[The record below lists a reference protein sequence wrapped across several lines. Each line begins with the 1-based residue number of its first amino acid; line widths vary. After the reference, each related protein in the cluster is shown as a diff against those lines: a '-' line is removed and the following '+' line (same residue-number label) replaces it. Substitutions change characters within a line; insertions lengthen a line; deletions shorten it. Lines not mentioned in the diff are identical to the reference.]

1 MKKLPLISLVSFFI
15 LIPTITLAKEEAGY
29 EYNLVEKKGINNYY
43 FFDEP
48 STKSNFDKRYPKNE
62 TTTTNYTLF
71 KDFEN
76 EWIKTKSE
84 EITLSNNCND
94 YKQKYPSKECWS
106 YAKFYYIFNEIEKN
120 GRTIKASNYITKD
133 DISQEE
139 SNIEKQDIYNKE
151 LRDSWEN
158 TTIIYHGHSGYKKN
172 ISGEWY
178 NSTKNDNAEATAILK
193 EKDIPTDIK
202 ILSSDSEKYVS
213 LICSAI
219 KTENDVQ
226 LVGYDNK
233 PIENDEIGKRPTI
246 VRINREYKTYDAENN
261 KYDGIEID
269 WNNLKTSMP
278 NGSSTNYCDGKI
290 YKTKQLT
297 EDTNGVVHSAV
308 LYKMQE
314 ISTEKQCV
322 EIKKT
327 SSAKCNESAK
337 MENLKCL
344 KTITKGKNRRDVK
357 LDQTA
362 TLTNILT
369 PTKIYQGGGIKL
381 GFMYYNTVK
390 WNFSDEEKYGDD
402 DSGIRDLLESKLKK
416 LDELEND
423 IVVDVSLKDEN
434 GDEIGKIGNIQKSCT
449 RDDDDSEFNEG
460 KTVTTTCTFL
470 LPESIV
476 DLGTGKVTYKNN
488 SGQGINNEYYTPIT
502 YTGYL
507 YLEATI
513 SNIGVLKDVDKW
525 TDNWTLTY
533 GGENDDS
540 CKVNVTS
547 RLYKPNQK
555 NEYAFIYRPI
565 DINNPFPNRN
575 AGVNWY
581 DWYSIPANK
590 ERLKSSYS
598 KKEYQVILDNQ
609 SVSKIK
615 EDNKN
620 NNYLDWRGINKD
632 TEKSE
637 FIDKYNRYF
646 SVRDQEGGNS

>member
-15 LIPTITLAKEEAGY
+15 LIPTITLAEEKEKDGY

-48 STKSNFDKRYPKNE
+48 STKSDFDKRYQKNE

-120 GRTIKASNYITKD
+120 GRTIKASN
-133 DISQEE
+133 
-139 SNIEKQDIYNKE
+139 IEKQDIYNKE

-158 TTIIYHGHSGYKKN
+158 TTIIYHSHSGYKKN

-226 LVGYDNK
+226 LVGYDDI
-233 PIENDEIGKRPTI
+233 PIENDEIRKRPTI
-246 VRINREYKTYDAENN
+246 VRINREYKTYDAKNN

-269 WNNLKTSMP
+269 WNNFKKSMP
-278 NGSSTNYCDGKI
+278 NDSSTNYCDGKI

-314 ISTEKQCV
+314 ISTEKQCK

-337 MENLKCL
+337 MENVKCL

-390 WNFSDEEKYGDD
+390 WEFSNEGKYGDD
-402 DSGIRDLLESKLKK
+402 SEIRDSLKSKLKSTDK
-416 LDELEND
+416 IEND
-423 IVVDVSLKDEN
+423 IVVEVSLKDKN
-434 GDEIGKIGNIQKSCT
+434 GNPLYKIKNIQKKCEQKGDIT
-449 RDDDDSEFNEG
+449 KGE
-460 KTVTTTCTFL
+460 TVTTTCTFL

-476 DLGTGKVTYKNN
+476 ELGTGKVKYNN
-488 SGQGINNEYYTPIT
+488 SPGQGINNEYYTPIT
-502 YTGYL
+502 YTGEL
-507 YLEATI
+507 SLEATI
-513 SNIGVLKDVDKW
+513 SNIGVLDEVEVDHW
-525 TDNWTLTY
+525 TDNWTLKY
-533 GGENDDS
+533 DGENDDS

-565 DINNPFPNRN
+565 DLNNPFPNRN
-575 AGVNWY
+575 AGINWY

-590 ERLKSSYS
+590 DRLKSSYS
-598 KKEYQVILDNQ
+598 KKEYQVELDNQ

-615 EDNKN
+615 EYNKN
-620 NNYLDWRGINKD
+620 NNYLNWTGINEE
-632 TEKSE
+632 TGKSK
-637 FIDKYNRYF
+637 FIDEYNI
-646 SVRDQEGGNS
+646 VRIQEGGNQ

>member
-1 MKKLPLISLVSFFI
+1 MKKLPLITLLSFSI
-15 LIPTITLAKEEAGY
+15 LIPTITLAKEKNGY

-48 STKSNFDKRYPKNE
+48 STESDLKEHSQKS
-62 TTTTNYTLF
+62 TTNYTLF

-84 EITLSNNCND
+84 EIMLSNNCND

-139 SNIEKQDIYNKE
+139 SNIEKEDIYNKE

-178 NSTKNDNAEATAILK
+178 SSTINDNDEATAILK
-193 EKDIPTDIK
+193 EKDIPTDFK
-202 ILSSDSEKYVS
+202 ILSSDSKKYVS

-219 KTENDVQ
+219 KTQNTVQ
-226 LVGYDNK
+226 LVDYDDK
-233 PIENDEIGKRPTI
+233 PIEDDKIGERPTI
-246 VRINREYKTYDAENN
+246 VRIKREYKTYENN
-261 KYDGIEID
+261 KYYDGTEID
-269 WNNLKTSMP
+269 WNNFKT
-278 NGSSTNYCDGKI
+278 NGPKVSSTNYCDGKI

-337 MENLKCL
+337 MENVKCL

-390 WNFSDEEKYGDD
+390 WNFSEDEKYGDD
-402 DSGIRDLLESKLKK
+402 SEIRTLLASKLKST
-416 LDELEND
+416 EEIEND
-423 IVVDVSLKDEN
+423 ITVEVYLKDEN
-434 GDEIGKIGNIQKSCT
+434 GKKYNIDNIQKKCT
-449 RDDDDSEFNEG
+449 RDDDNSEFEED

-470 LPESIV
+470 LPKSIV
-476 DLGTGKVTYKNN
+476 DLGTGKVTYKNDP
-488 SGQGINNEYYTPIT
+488 GQGINNEYYTPIT
-502 YTGYL
+502 YNGELSL
-507 YLEATI
+507 YAKI
-513 SNIGVLKDVDKW
+513 SKIGVLKEKDVDGW

-533 GGENDDS
+533 DGENDDS

-547 RLYKPNQK
+547 RLYKPDQSNK
-555 NEYAFIYRPI
+555 YAFIYRPI
-565 DINNPFPNRN
+565 DLNNPFPNRN

-581 DWYSIPANK
+581 SWYSIPANK

-598 KKEYQVILDNQ
+598 KKEYQVELDNQ

-615 EDNKN
+615 EYNKN
-620 NNYLDWRGINKD
+620 NNYLNWTGINEE
-632 TEKSE
+632 TGKSK
-637 FIDKYNRYF
+637 FIDEYNI
-646 SVRDQEGGNS
+646 VRIQEGGNP

>member
-15 LIPTITLAKEEAGY
+15 LIPTITLAYNKDGY
-29 EYNLVEKKGINNYY
+29 EYNLVEKRGINNYY

-48 STKSNFDKRYPKNE
+48 STESDLKEHSQKS
-62 TTTTNYTLF
+62 TTNYTLF

-84 EITLSNNCND
+84 EIMLSNNCND

-139 SNIEKQDIYNKE
+139 SNIEKEDIYNKE

-178 NSTKNDNAEATAILK
+178 SSTKNDNDEATAILTK
-193 EKDIPTDIK
+193 KNIPPDIN
-202 ILSSDSEKYVS
+202 ILSSDSGRYVS

-219 KTENDVQ
+219 KTENDVK
-226 LVGYDNK
+226 LVGYDDI
-233 PIENDEIGKRPTI
+233 PIKDDKIGERPTI
-246 VRINREYKTYDAENN
+246 VRIIRKYKTYNAENN

-269 WNNLKTSMP
+269 WNNLKTNMP

-297 EDTNGVVHSAV
+297 NDTNGVVHSAV

-337 MENLKCL
+337 MENVKCL

-362 TLTNILT
+362 TLANVLT

-390 WNFSDEEKYGDD
+390 WEFSNEGKYGDD
-402 DSGIRDLLESKLKK
+402 SEIRDSLKSKLKSTDK
-416 LDELEND
+416 IEND
-423 IVVDVSLKDEN
+423 IVVEVSLKDKN
-434 GDEIGKIGNIQKSCT
+434 GNPLYKIKNIQKKCEQKGNIT
-449 RDDDDSEFNEG
+449 KGE
-460 KTVTTTCTFL
+460 TVTTTCTFL

-476 DLGTGKVTYKNN
+476 ELGTGKVKYNN
-488 SGQGINNEYYTPIT
+488 SPGQGINNEYYTPIT
-502 YTGYL
+502 YTGEL
-507 YLEATI
+507 SLEATI
-513 SNIGVLKDVDKW
+513 SNIGVLDEVEVDHW
-525 TDNWTLTY
+525 TDNWTLKY
-533 GGENDDS
+533 DGENDDS

-565 DINNPFPNRN
+565 DLNNPFPNRN
-575 AGVNWY
+575 AGINWY
-581 DWYSIPANK
+581 DWYNIPANK
-590 ERLKSSYS
+590 DRLKSSYS
-598 KKEYQVILDNQ
+598 KKEYQVELDNQ

-615 EDNKN
+615 EYNKN
-620 NNYLDWRGINKD
+620 KNYLDWKGINEE
-632 TEKSE
+632 TGKSE
-637 FIDKYNRYF
+637 FIDEYNARI
-646 SVRDQEGGNS
+646 QEGGNP

>member
-1 MKKLPLISLVSFFI
+1 MKKLSLITLLSFSI
-15 LIPTITLAKEEAGY
+15 LIPTITLADNKDGY

-48 STKSNFDKRYPKNE
+48 FTESNIIEYKS
-62 TTTTNYTLF
+62 TTNYTLF

-76 EWIKTKSE
+76 EWIKTKSQ
-84 EITLSNNCND
+84 EIMLSNNCE
-94 YKQKYPSKECWS
+94 QEYPNKECWS
-106 YAKFYYIFNEIEKN
+106 YAKFYYIYNQIENN
-120 GRTIKASNYITKD
+120 GRVVKASNYIKPD

-139 SNIEKQDIYNKE
+139 SNIEKEDIYNKE
-151 LRDSWEN
+151 LRDNWEN
-158 TTIIYHGHSGYKKN
+158 ATVIYHGNSGWKKN
-172 ISGEWY
+172 ISGKWN
-178 NSTKNDNAEATAILK
+178 NSTKKDDNPNATGIL
-193 EKDIPTDIK
+193 ENIPPDID
-202 ILSSDSEKYVS
+202 ILSSDNGIYVS

-219 KTENDVQ
+219 KT
-226 LVGYDNK
+226 DNK
-233 PIENDEIGKRPTI
+233 VRLVDYDDNPILNNEIGKRPTI
-246 VRINREYKTYDAENN
+246 VRINREYKAYDAENN

-269 WNNLKTSMP
+269 WNTLKTSMP

-297 EDTNGVVHSAV
+297 KDTNGVVHSSV

-322 EIKKT
+322 EIKNT

-337 MENLKCL
+337 MENVKCL

-390 WNFSDEEKYGDD
+390 WNFSKDEKYGDD
-402 DSGIRDLLESKLKK
+402 DSGIRALLASKLKSTA
-416 LDELEND
+416 EIEND
-423 IVVDVSLKDEN
+423 ITVEVYLKDEN
-434 GDEIGKIGNIQKSCT
+434 GKKYNIDNIQKKCT
-449 RDDDDSEFNEG
+449 RDDDNSEFEED

-470 LPESIV
+470 LPKSIV
-476 DLGTGKVTYKNN
+476 DLGTGKVTYKNDP
-488 SGQGINNEYYTPIT
+488 GQGINNEYYTPIT
-502 YTGYL
+502 YNGELSL
-507 YLEATI
+507 YAKI
-513 SNIGVLKDVDKW
+513 SKIGVLKEKDVDGW

-533 GGENDDS
+533 DGENDDS

-547 RLYKPNQK
+547 RLYKPDQSNK
-555 NEYAFIYRPI
+555 YAFIYRPI
-565 DINNPFPNRN
+565 DLNNPFPNRN

-598 KKEYQVILDNQ
+598 KKEYQVELDNQ

-615 EDNKN
+615 EYNKN
-620 NNYLDWRGINKD
+620 NNYLNWTGIK
-632 TEKSE
+632 TGKSD
-637 FIDKYNRYF
+637 FIDKYNI
-646 SVRDQEGGNS
+646 VRIQEGGNP

>member
-15 LIPTITLAKEEAGY
+15 LIPTITLAKEKNGY
-29 EYNLVEKKGINNYY
+29 EYNLVKKPGINNYY

-48 STKSNFDKRYPKNE
+48 STKLNFDERYQKNE
-62 TTTTNYTLF
+62 ITTTNYTLF

-76 EWIKTKSE
+76 EWIKTNSE
-84 EITLSNNCND
+84 EIMLSNNC
-94 YKQKYPSKECWS
+94 KQEYPNKECWS
-106 YAKFYYIFNEIEKN
+106 YAKFYYIYNQIENN
-120 GRTIKASNYITKD
+120 GRVVTASNYIT
-133 DISQEE
+133 
-139 SNIEKQDIYNKE
+139 DIYNKE
-151 LRDSWEN
+151 LRDNWEN
-158 TTIIYHGHSGYKKN
+158 ATVVYHGNGGYKKN
-172 ISGEWY
+172 ISGKWY
-178 NSTKNDNAEATAILK
+178 NSTKKDDNLNATGILTY
-193 EKDIPTDIK
+193 IPPDYE

-219 KTENDVQ
+219 KTNNEIK
-226 LVGYDNK
+226 LVGYDDNPILNNK
-233 PIENDEIGKRPTI
+233 IEIGKRPTI
-246 VRINREYKTYDAENN
+246 VRIKRNYKEYKTDDN
-261 KYDGIEID
+261 KNKYYYDGIEID
-269 WNNLKTSMP
+269 WENSKNIIP
-278 NGSSTNYCDGKI
+278 NDSSTNYCDGKI
-290 YKTKQLT
+290 YKTNQLT
-297 EDTNGVVHSAV
+297 EEANGVVHSAA

-322 EIKKT
+322 KIKKK
-327 SSAKCNESAK
+327 SSAKCNESTK
-337 MENLKCL
+337 MENVKCL

-390 WNFSDEEKYGDD
+390 WNFSEDEKYGDD
-402 DSGIRDLLESKLKK
+402 SEIRTLLASKLKSTK
-416 LDELEND
+416 EIEND
-423 IVVDVSLKDEN
+423 ITVEVYLKDEN
-434 GDEIGKIGNIQKSCT
+434 GKKYNIDNIQKKCT
-449 RDDDDSEFNEG
+449 RDDDNSKFEED

-470 LPESIV
+470 LPKSIV
-476 DLGTGKVTYKNN
+476 DLGTGKVKYNN
-488 SGQGINNEYYTPIT
+488 KPGQGINNEYYTPIT

-507 YLEATI
+507 SLEATI
-513 SNIGVLKDVDKW
+513 SNIGVLKDVNYW
-525 TDNWTLTY
+525 TDNWTLKY
-533 GGENDDS
+533 DGENDDS

-615 EDNKN
+615 EYNKS
-620 NNYLDWRGINKD
+620 NNYLDWTGIN
-632 TEKSE
+632 EKTGKSK
-637 FIDKYNRYF
+637 FIERIL
-646 SVRDQEGGNS
+646 EGGNP

>member
-15 LIPTITLAKEEAGY
+15 LIPTITLAKEKNGY
-29 EYNLVEKKGINNYY
+29 EYNVVEKAGINNYY

-48 STKSNFDKRYPKNE
+48 STKSNFDERYEKNE

-84 EITLSNNCND
+84 EIMLSNNCND
-94 YKQKYPSKECWS
+94 YKQKNPSKECWS

-120 GRTIKASNYITKD
+120 GRTIKASNYITPD

-139 SNIEKQDIYNKE
+139 SNIEKNDIYNKE
-151 LRDSWEN
+151 LRDNWES
-158 TTIIYHGHSGYKKN
+158 TTIIYHGHGGYKKN

-193 EKDIPTDIK
+193 EKDIPTDFK
-202 ILSSDSEKYVS
+202 ILSSDSKKYVS

-219 KTENDVQ
+219 KTQNTVQ
-226 LVGYDNK
+226 LVGYDDK
-233 PIENDEIGKRPTI
+233 PIEDDKIGERPTI
-246 VRINREYKTYDAENN
+246 VRIKREYKTYENN
-261 KYDGIEID
+261 KYYDGTEID
-269 WNNLKTSMP
+269 WNNFKT
-278 NGSSTNYCDGKI
+278 NGPKVSSTNYCDGKI

-337 MENLKCL
+337 MENVKCL

-381 GFMYYNTVK
+381 GFMYYNTVE
-390 WNFSDEEKYGDD
+390 WSFSEDKDEKYGDD
-402 DSGIRDLLESKLKK
+402 REIRASLTSKLKS
-416 LDELEND
+416 LEELKND
-423 IVVDVSLKDEN
+423 IIVEVYLKDEN
-434 GDEIGKIGNIQKSCT
+434 GKKYNIYNIKKECT
-449 RDDDDSEFNEG
+449 RDGTRDGEFEEG

-476 DLGTGKVTYKNN
+476 DLGTGKVKYTNN

-502 YTGYL
+502 YTGKL
-507 YLEATI
+507 SLEATI
-513 SNIGVLKDVDKW
+513 SNIGVLKDVD
-525 TDNWTLTY
+525 NWTNNWKLTY
-533 GGENDDS
+533 DGENDDS

-547 RLYKPNQK
+547 RLYKPNQSNK
-555 NEYAFIYRPI
+555 YAFIYRPI

-598 KKEYQVILDNQ
+598 KQEYQVILDNQ

-615 EDNKN
+615 EYNKN
-620 NNYLDWRGINKD
+620 NNYLDWKGINEE
-632 TEKSE
+632 TGKSE
-637 FIDKYNRYF
+637 FIERIL
-646 SVRDQEGGNS
+646 EGGNP